1 MLTELLLATY
11 HGERHIL
18 VPLHQRQ
25 HSRSGGL
32 DTVESVF
39 FAAIAGGLV
48 GVSGSELIRWILR
61 KAETSGRGILRWL
74 FLQLKRPFIW
84 VAMEIREWRRVSAYR
99 HRRITWDDLPQE
111 SKYSVSFH
119 DLSTSAREAIKLTDI
134 SQTEKY
140 VLIYGL
146 ILPELKGSQINGQLQ
161 ALDKNG
167 RGTLRRSVQIDI
179 DDDDMFVQ
187 IDQTGMTLPVK
198 VVFQNASEEIPCQI
212 GARFYFYSR
221 EVTFTCKVAMH
232 NQPYP
237 GTQEVTVWIDHLLFK
252 AVSIFKPSES

>member
-1 MLTELLLATY
+1 MNDNFSAFLIVSA
-11 HGERHIL
+11 
-18 VPLHQRQ
+18 V
-25 HSRSGGL
+25 
-32 DTVESVF
+32 VAFV
-39 FAAIAGGLV
+39 AAFAGGFGW
-48 GVSGSELIRWILR
+48 GVSQRVSPGIKIGIRNAFRQVLLGVR
-61 KAETSGRGILRWL
+61 
-74 FLQLKRPFIW
+74 RPFSW
-84 VAMEIREWRRVSAYR
+84 FATGVREWRRVSDFR
-99 HRRITWDDLPQE
+99 HRDIEWKDLPQH
-111 SKYSVSFH
+111 SKDKVSLR
-119 DLSTSAREAIKLTDI
+119 DLSTSACEAIKITDI